1 MLSLTVL
8 FWLMILLFAL
18 SGSLR
23 GWSKEVVAASGL
35 ILSLFAINQFG
46 FLLINLFGW
55 TTDGLGGDVI
65 LAQRRQ
71 FYLFATIHL
80 LITFFSFQGPRLSS
94 GLGQRLKPRDN
105 LQDKLLGGIVGAI
118 NGYLVVG
125 ALWAFLEYQTI
136 GSGSWLQLAPGIP
149 YPFDATVIVRPALDS
164 SAAGIIAHLPIPFLS
179 PYLPYIMVIVFLFL
193 IIVMI

>member
-23 GWSKEVVAASGL
+23 GWAKEIVAASGL

-46 FLLINLFGW
+46 FLLVNLFGW
-55 TTDGLGGDVI
+55 TTEGLGDPT
-65 LAQRRQ
+65 LAHRRQ
-71 FYLFATIHL
+71 FYLFAGIHL
-80 LITFFSFQGPRLSS
+80 LITFFSYQGPRISS

-125 ALWAFLEYQTI
+125 ALWAFLEYQI
-136 GSGSWLQLAPGIP
+136 GGASTWVQLAPGVA
-149 YPFDATVIVRPALDS
+149 YPFDPSIIIRPEVGSTAYN
-164 SAAGIIAHLPIPFLS
+164 IISKLPIPFLV
-179 PYLPYIMVIVFLFL
+179 PYLGYIMVLVFLFL

>member
-8 FWLMILLFAL
+8 FWLMILLFAI

-35 ILSLFAINQFG
+35 VLSLFAINQFG
-46 FLLINLFGW
+46 YLLISFIGW
-55 TTDGLGGDVI
+55 TVESMGDPT
-65 LAQRRQ
+65 LAHRRQ
-71 FYLFATIHL
+71 FYLFAGFHL
-80 LITFFSFQGPRLSS
+80 LITFFSYQGPRMSS

-118 NGYLVVG
+118 NGYLVIG
-125 ALWAFLEYQTI
+125 ALWAFMEYQTAAP
-136 GSGSWLQLAPGIP
+136 STWVQLSPGVP
-149 YPFDATVIVRPALDS
+149 YPFDPLLIIRPEVGS
-164 SAAGIIAHLPIPFLS
+164 SAYAIIAKLPIPFLS
-179 PYLPYIMVIVFLFL
+179 PWLPYIMVIVFLFL

>member
-55 TTDGLGGDVI
+55 TAQSLGDPT
-65 LAQRRQ
+65 LASRRQ
-71 FYLFATIHL
+71 FFLFASIHL
-80 LITFFSFQGPRLSS
+80 IITFFSYQGPRLSS
-94 GLGQRLKPRDN
+94 GLGQRLRPRDN
-105 LQDKLLGGIVGAI
+105 LQDKLLGAIVGAI

-125 ALWAFLEYQTI
+125 ALWSFLEYQTI
-136 GSGSWLQLAPGIP
+136 GAGSWVQLSPGVP
-149 YPFDATVIVRPALDS
+149 YPFDPTVITRPDVGS
-164 SAAGIIAHLPIPFLS
+164 SAYNIISVLPIPFLS

>member
-8 FWLMILLFAL
+8 FWLMVLLFAL

-46 FLLINLFGW
+46 FLMINLFGW
-55 TTDGLGGDVI
+55 TVEALGES
-65 LAQRRQ
+65 LAYKRQ
-71 FYLFATIHL
+71 FYLFAGIHL
-80 LITFFSFQGPRLSS
+80 LITFFSYQGPRLSS
-94 GLGQRLKPRDN
+94 GLGQRLRPRDN
-105 LQDKLLGGIVGAI
+105 LQDKLLGAIVGAI

-125 ALWAFLEYQTI
+125 ALWSFLEYHTI
-136 GSGSWLQLAPGIP
+136 GSGSWVQLPPGVP
-149 YPFDATVIVRPALDS
+149 YPFDPTVIIRPTLDS
-164 SAAGIIAHLPIPFLS
+164 AAAGIIAHLPIPFLS

>member
-8 FWLMILLFAL
+8 FWMMVLLFSI

-46 FLLINLFGW
+46 YLLIGLFGW
-55 TTDGLGGDVI
+55 TVEGLGEQ
-65 LAQRRQ
+65 LAYQRQ
-71 FYLFATIHL
+71 FYLFASIHL
-80 LITFFSFQGPRLSS
+80 LITFFSYQGPRLSS

-105 LQDKLLGGIVGAI
+105 LQDKLLGAIVGAI

-125 ALWAFLEYQTI
+125 ALWSFLEYHTV
-136 GSGSWLQLAPGIP
+136 GSSSWVQLSPGVP
-149 YPFDATVIVRPALDS
+149 YPFDPSIIVRPAIDS
-164 SAAGIIAHLPIPFLS
+164 SAFNIIAKLPIPFLS

>member
-8 FWLMILLFAL
+8 FWLMILLFSL

-55 TTDGLGGDVI
+55 TVEALGQDVAYI
-65 LAQRRQ
+65 RQ
-71 FYLFATIHL
+71 FYLFAGIHL

-94 GLGQRLKPRDN
+94 GLGQRLRPRDN
-105 LQDKLLGGIVGAI
+105 LQDKLLGAIVGAI

-125 ALWAFLEYQTI
+125 ALWAFLEYHTI
-136 GSGSWLQLAPGIP
+136 GSGNWVQLAPGVL
-149 YPFDATVIVRPALDS
+149 YPFDATIITRPALES
-164 SAAGIIAHLPIPFLS
+164 SATGIIAKLPIPFLS